1 MLKIIKEI
9 KRICDMTEDEV
20 KEFIKYV
27 KPIVEFNQE
36 LLLNKNKDLYN
47 NFFRKTL

>member
-1 MLKIIKEI
+1 MLKNNNNY
-9 KRICDMTEDEV
+9 MTEDEV
-20 KEFIKYV
+20 KEFIKCV

-36 LLLNKNKDLYN
+36 LLLNKNKGQARYN